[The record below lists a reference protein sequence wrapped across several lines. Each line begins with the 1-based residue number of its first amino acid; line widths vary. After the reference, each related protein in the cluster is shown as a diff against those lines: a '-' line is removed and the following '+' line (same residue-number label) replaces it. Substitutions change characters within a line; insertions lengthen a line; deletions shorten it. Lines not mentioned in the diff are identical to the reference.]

1 MKLYIFRPDITV
13 TNKLLQDV
21 TQKKGRILLSG
32 SSQGESSVMRVRL
45 EGRKK
50 PIMNTISPL

>member
-1 MKLYIFRPDITV
+1 MLRE
-13 TNKLLQDV
+13 
-21 TQKKGRILLSG
+21 

-50 PIMNTISPL
+50 PIRHHKGNYEYALAGSEYTLTRSEYALARCKYAS